1 MMNLTLRQLQAFV
14 LVVQTRQFT
23 LAAHKMHITQS
34 ALSTLVKE
42 LESSV
47 GLKLL
52 DRHTR
57 RVEPTEAGLGFYV
70 MAEKTL
76 ADLENAVSHAH
87 DLASLRAGRVSVA
100 ASTVLSAGL
109 LSKVLK
115 DFKSRYPDIRIVLR
129 DVAEE
134 HIVETVR
141 VGHVDL
147 AVGTSAEPD
156 QEIEETPLLV
166 DRFIALCCE
175 DHPLSR
181 QRHIA
186 WRDLEGFPF
195 IALAP
200 TSPIR
205 QLIDATTRDAGV
217 ALDIAY
223 EVSFATTVLSLVGV
237 DLGVSVL
244 PMNNHPSL
252 PAFRIHA
259 REVIAPVVTRQISIF
274 TRRHRGLS
282 PAAAQFVAFLRDYV
296 ASHPDTAP
304 SSIREQ
310 AARKTRHK

>member
-23 LAAHKMHITQS
+23 LAAQKMHITQS

-76 ADLENAVSHAH
+76 ADLENAVAHAH
-87 DLASLRAGRVSVA
+87 DLASLRTGRVSVA
-100 ASTVLSAGL
+100 ASTVMSAGV
-109 LSKVLK
+109 LSKVFK
-115 DFKSRYPDIRIVLR
+115 QFKSRYPDIHIVLR

-134 HIVETVR
+134 HIVDMVR
-141 VGHVDL
+141 SGHTDI
-147 AVGTSAEPD
+147 AIGTSADPD
-156 QEIEETPLLV
+156 QEIDETPLLD
-166 DRFIALCCE
+166 DRFIALCCK
-175 DHPLSR
+175 DHPLAQ

-186 WRDLEGFPF
+186 WRDLQGFPF

-205 QLIDATTRDAGV
+205 QLIDAATREAGV
-217 ALDIAY
+217 TLDIAY

-259 REVIAPVVTRQISIF
+259 REVIAPMVTRQISIF
-274 TRRHRGLS
+274 TRRHRALS
-282 PAAAQFVAFLRDYV
+282 PAAAQFTAFLRAYV
-296 ASHPDTAP
+296 TSHPDTAP
-304 SSIREQ
+304 SAIREQ
-310 AARKTRHK
+310 PVRKTR